1 MTYSSEGLRP
11 LMWCSMFLLLSVA
24 SWCETA
30 TEQEDEPLQVPVQLT
45 EVVGGLA
52 HKLFQRC
59 AQAGTVAW

>member
-1 MTYSSEGLRP
+1 
-11 LMWCSMFLLLSVA
+11 MFLLLSVA